1 MNFFPFD
8 RFLKKSH
15 EIFFASSVKEFK
27 VFRCSSFLI
36 SYKRIR
42 IRTIWMIS
50 ENIESHIIYFF
61 TIEKIF
67 KNSIAML
74 KLLIEIVRK
83 SVK

>member
-1 MNFFPFD
+1 
-8 RFLKKSH
+8 
-15 EIFFASSVKEFK
+15 
-27 VFRCSSFLI
+27 
-36 SYKRIR
+36 
-42 IRTIWMIS
+42 MIS